1 MLAVDTNVLVYAH
14 RQDSPF
20 HDTAADLVRRLA
32 EGAATWAIPW
42 PCLHEFYAVVT
53 HPRIYAPPS
62 TPEQAAAQISGWLD
76 APSMVLI
83 GESEGYWDLAEPL
96 LLGGRVTGSL
106 VHDARV
112 AAICAQHGVHEL
124 ITQDRDFSR
133 FPQVRVRRLLT

>member
-20 HDTAADLVRRLA
+20 HDAAADLVRRLA

-42 PCLHEFYAVVT
+42 ACLHEFYAIVS
-53 HPRIYAPPS
+53 HRRIYRPPS
-62 TPEQAAAQISGWLD
+62 TPEQAAAQVRAWLQS
-76 APSMVLI
+76 PSLVLV
-83 GESEGYWDLAEPL
+83 GESEGYWDTIEPL
-96 LLGGRVTGSL
+96 LLGGRVSGPI

-112 AAICAQHGVHEL
+112 AAICAQHGVREL

-133 FPQVRVRRLLT
+133 FPQVRVRRLLA

>member
-20 HDTAADLVRRLA
+20 HDAAADLVRRLA

-42 PCLHEFYAVVT
+42 ACLHEFYAIVS
-53 HPRIYAPPS
+53 HRRIYTPPS
-62 TPEQAAAQISGWLD
+62 TPEQAAAQVRAWLQS
-76 APSMVLI
+76 PSLVLV
-83 GESEGYWDLAEPL
+83 GESEGYWDTIEPL
-96 LLGGRVTGSL
+96 LLGGRVSGPI

-112 AAICAQHGVHEL
+112 AAICAQHGVREL

-133 FPQVRVRRLLT
+133 FPQVRVRRLLA

>member
-20 HDTAADLVRRLA
+20 HERAAETIRQLA
-32 EGAATWAIPW
+32 QGAATWAIPW
-42 PCLHEFYAVVT
+42 PCVHEFYAVAT

-62 TPEQAAAQISGWLD
+62 TQEQAVAQLDGWF
-76 APSMVLI
+76 ASPSLVMI
-83 GESEGYWDLAEPL
+83 GEADQHWTTLREL
-96 LLGGRVTGSL
+96 LVTARVSGPL

-112 AAICAQHGVHEL
+112 AAICAEHGVREL

-133 FPQVRVRRLLT
+133 FPALRVRRLLA

>member
-20 HDTAADLVRRLA
+20 HAAAADLVRRLA

-42 PCLHEFYAVVT
+42 PCLHEFYSVVT
-53 HPRIYAPPS
+53 HPQIYSPPS
-62 TPEQAAAQISGWLD
+62 TPEQAAAQVNGWRG
-76 APSMVLI
+76 APSVVLI
-83 GESEGYWDLAEPL
+83 GESEGYWDTIEPL
-96 LLGGRVTGSL
+96 LLGGRVTGPR

-112 AAICAQHGVHEL
+112 AAICAQHGVREL

-133 FPQVRVRRLLT
+133 FPQVRVRRLLA